1 MDRPLNA
8 AVPTPGTAAGD
19 AAWPVRAHI
28 DLHDELHA
36 RPAMPARS
44 PGVVSYW
51 AQHQMNPAAALQA
64 LRDLCAA
71 VGHTAPAAGVRH
83 FVVKTA
89 AFDLKFERH
98 GEFISWQLCAGLTAP
113 DPHDPAALQAAL
125 SGARAIDVLP
135 ACFVR
140 GIADTP
146 MLAATHVLI
155 LKADE
160 TGLETF
166 SQLMQTALSARR
178 AAQGQ
183 ADRGAHGGRPQAAD
197 GHAMP
202 GTDAPL
208 HSPVASEADD
218 SAALLASRVS
228 DGQAAVLTDLRLGSD
243 GFTRFLLVDMGLT
256 SDRLARDVQR
266 VCEIE
271 AYRMLAMLGFP
282 VARHEAQSL
291 SQIEAQLQ
299 TIVDDMAGARTLDDA
314 AAFDSLLKLAA
325 EIEHGAA
332 RTRYRL
338 SATRAY
344 HRIVLQ
350 RLSDLR
356 EERLLGLQKLAGFL
370 NRRFAPAM
378 ALCES
383 TDARITDIADRINR
397 AVDLARVRVEAQR
410 EANNQEL
417 FRSLAHR
424 QKLQLRLQQTVEG
437 LSVVAISY
445 YTISIVAYVAK
456 AMKGLELPGGLTVQA
471 DVVTAVAVV
480 PVVGLVYA
488 LVHRVRRSLEN

>member
-1 MDRPLNA
+1 MGHHRGMNM
-8 AVPTPGTAAGD
+8 TAAGVGSPPSD
-19 AAWPVRAHI
+19 TAAGVSAWPVRAHL
-28 DLHDELHA
+28 DLHEELHA

-51 AQHQMNPAAALQA
+51 AQHAMEPAQA
-64 LRDLCAA
+64 LRALDTLCEA
-71 VGHTAPAAGVRH
+71 VGHPAPPAGARH
-83 FVVKTA
+83 FVVKTPT
-89 AFDLKFERH
+89 FDLKFERH
-98 GEFISWQLCAGLTAP
+98 GEFISWQLCAGLSQPQTCTDTHALEQALLNSRATA
-113 DPHDPAALQAAL
+113 
-125 SGARAIDVLP
+125 VLP
-135 ACFVR
+135 ASFVTH
-140 GIADTP
+140 IAGTP
-146 MLAATHVLI
+146 MLAAAHVVV
-155 LKADE
+155 LKGDDASWLDACRSVLQTAMAARAAAQTLEGASAADE
-160 TGLETF
+160 LG
-166 SQLMQTALSARR
+166 
-178 AAQGQ
+178 
-183 ADRGAHGGRPQAAD
+183 
-197 GHAMP
+197 
-202 GTDAPL
+202 
-208 HSPVASEADD
+208 D

-228 DGQAAVLTDLRLGSD
+228 DGQAAVMTDLRLGAD
-243 GFTRFLLVDMGLT
+243 GFTRFVLVDQGLT
-256 SDRLARDVQR
+256 PDRLARDVQR
-266 VCEIE
+266 LCEIE

-282 VARHEAQSL
+282 VARNEAQSL
-291 SQIEAQLQ
+291 NQIEAQLQ
-299 TIVDDMAGARTLDDA
+299 KIVDDMAGARTLDDA

-344 HRIVLQ
+344 QRIVLQ

-356 EERLLGLQKLAGFL
+356 EERLLGLQKLAGFF

-456 AMKGLELPGGLTVQA
+456 AMKGLELPGGVTLQP
-471 DVVTAVAVV
+471 DVVTALAVL
-480 PVVGLVYA
+480 PVLGLVYA
-488 LVHRVRRSLEN
+488 LVHRVRQHLER

>member
-1 MDRPLNA
+1 MGHHAGMIPPRNA
-8 AVPTPGTAAGD
+8 AVPPPGTAAGGD
-19 AAWPVRAHI
+19 AWPIRAHL
-28 DLHDELHA
+28 DLHEELHA

-51 AQHQMNPAAALQA
+51 AQHEMDPSKALAALGALCEAIGHAAPPAAA
-64 LRDLCAA
+64 
-71 VGHTAPAAGVRH
+71 RH
-83 FVVKTA
+83 FVVKSA

-98 GEFISWQLCAGLTAP
+98 GEFVSWQLSVGLDQP
-113 DPHDPAALQAAL
+113 VHLHDTPALRAAI
-125 SGARAIDVLP
+125 SGSRAIDALP
-135 ACFVR
+135 AAFVQ
-140 GIADTP
+140 GIANTP
-146 MLAATHVLI
+146 MLAATHVVV
-155 LKADE
+155 LKASDPAE
-160 TGLETF
+160 LDVLRQVLQAAMREG
-166 SQLMQTALSARR
+166 AAGNAHLSAT
-178 AAQGQ
+178 AQE
-183 ADRGAHGGRPQAAD
+183 
-197 GHAMP
+197 
-202 GTDAPL
+202 
-208 HSPVASEADD
+208 PVDD

-228 DGQAAVLTDLRLGSD
+228 DGQAALMTDLRLGRD
-243 GFTRFLLVDMGLT
+243 GFTRFLLVDMGLPP
-256 SDRLARDVQR
+256 DRLARDVQR

-282 VARHEAQSL
+282 VARDESQSL
-291 SQIEAQLQ
+291 HEIEAQLQ

-325 EIEHGAA
+325 GIEHAAA

-356 EERLLGLQKLAGFL
+356 EERLLSLQQLAGFF

-445 YTISIVAYVAK
+445 YTISIVAYVSK
-456 AMKGLELPGGLTVQA
+456 AMKGLKLPGGIVLQP
-471 DVVTAVAVV
+471 DVVTALAVL

-488 LVHRVRRSLEN
+488 LVRRVRNRLEK

>member
-1 MDRPLNA
+1 
-8 AVPTPGTAAGD
+8 
-19 AAWPVRAHI
+19 
-28 DLHDELHA
+28 
-36 RPAMPARS
+36 MPARS

-51 AQHQMNPAAALQA
+51 AQHQMDTAQALAALGSLCEAGGLA
-64 LRDLCAA
+64 LPPSGA
-71 VGHTAPAAGVRH
+71 RH
-83 FVVKTA
+83 FVLKTD

-98 GEFISWQLCAGLTAP
+98 GEFISWQVSAGLDMPTDWNDGP
-113 DPHDPAALQAAL
+113 GLERALL
-125 SGARAIDVLP
+125 RSRAIDLLP
-135 ACFVR
+135 EVFVR
-140 GIADTP
+140 GISGTP
-146 MLAATHVLI
+146 MLAATHVVVLRGVEAPW
-155 LKADE
+155 LDASKNTLQADMV
-160 TGLETF
+160 
-166 SQLMQTALSARR
+166 SR
-178 AAQGQ
+178 AA
-183 ADRGAHGGRPQAAD
+183 R
-197 GHAMP
+197 HAP
-202 GTDAPL
+202 GTVLDELGDA
-208 HSPVASEADD
+208 
-218 SAALLASRVS
+218 AALLASRVS
-228 DGQAAVLTDLRLGSD
+228 DGQAAVMTDLRLGSD
-243 GFTRFLLVDMGLT
+243 GFTRFVLVDQGLIP
-256 SDRLARDVQR
+256 DRLARDVQR
-266 VCEIE
+266 LCEIE

-282 VARHEAQSL
+282 VARAEAASL
-291 SQIEAQLQ
+291 NHIEAQLQ
-299 TIVDDMAGARTLDDA
+299 KIVDDMAGARTLDDA

-344 HRIVLQ
+344 QRIVLQ

-356 EERLLGLQKLAGFL
+356 EERLLGLQKLAGFF

-456 AMKGLELPGGLTVQA
+456 AMKGVQLIGGITLA
-471 DVVTAVAVV
+471 PDVVTAVAVV

-488 LVHRVRRSLEN
+488 MVHRVRKHLET

>member
-1 MDRPLNA
+1 MIRSSNA
-8 AVPTPGTAAGD
+8 AVPNPGTVAGE
-19 AAWPVRAHI
+19 AAWPARAHLE
-28 DLHDELHA
+28 LHEELHA

-51 AQHQMNPAAALQA
+51 AQHQMDPARAQQA
-64 LRDLCAA
+64 LRDLCDA
-71 VGHTAPAAGVRH
+71 VGHPTPLADARH
-83 FVVKTA
+83 FVVKTS

-98 GEFISWQLCAGLTAP
+98 GEFISWQLCAGLATANSP
-113 DPHDPAALQAAL
+113 DNAALQAVLLA
-125 SGARAIDVLP
+125 SRAIDVLP
-135 ACFVR
+135 QTFIR

-146 MLAATHVLI
+146 MLAATHVVI

-160 TGLETF
+160 TKLKGLI
-166 SQLMQTALSARR
+166 QWLQTSVSAQHT
-178 AAQGQ
+178 APVQPSPSAQDTQ
-183 ADRGAHGGRPQAAD
+183 HPSGGVS
-197 GHAMP
+197 
-202 GTDAPL
+202 PL
-208 HSPVASEADD
+208 RSNRSEADD
-218 SAALLASRVS
+218 SAALLASLVS
-228 DGQAAVLTDLRLGSD
+228 DSQAAVMTDLRVGSD
-243 GFTRFLLVDMGLT
+243 GFTRFVLVDMGLT
-256 SDRLARDVQR
+256 PDRLARDVQR

-282 VARHEAQSL
+282 VARNEAQSL
-291 SQIEAQLQ
+291 SEVEAQLQ
-299 TIVDDMAGARTLDDA
+299 VIVDDMAGARTLDDA
-314 AAFDSLLKLAA
+314 AAFDSLLRLAA
-325 EIEHGAA
+325 EIEHSAA

-356 EERLLGLQKLAGFL
+356 EERLLGLQKMAGFF

-378 ALCES
+378 ALCDS

-417 FRSLAHR
+417 LRSLAHR

-445 YTISIVAYVAK
+445 YIISIVAYVAK
-456 AMKGLELPGGLTVQA
+456 AIKDVELFAGLTLQP
-471 DVVTAVAVV
+471 DVVTAVAVL
-480 PVVGLVYA
+480 PVVGLVYS
-488 LVHRVRRSLEN
+488 LVRRVRQRLEK

>member
-1 MDRPLNA
+1 
-8 AVPTPGTAAGD
+8 
-19 AAWPVRAHI
+19 VRAHV

-51 AQHQMNPAAALQA
+51 AQHQMDPSGALQA
-64 LRDLCAA
+64 LRELCAA
-71 VGHTAPAAGVRH
+71 VGHPAPAAGIRH
-83 FVVKTA
+83 YVVKTA
-89 AFDLKFERH
+89 TFDLKFERH
-98 GEFISWQLCAGLTAP
+98 GEFISWQLCAELAGSHP
-113 DPHDPAALQAAL
+113 SDPADVQHAL
-125 SGARAIDVLP
+125 STARAIDVLP
-135 ACFVR
+135 LSFVR
-140 GIADTP
+140 GIAGTP
-146 MLAATHVLI
+146 MLAATHVVI
-155 LKADE
+155 LKANE
-160 TGLETF
+160 TELEAF
-166 SQLMQTALSARR
+166 STLMQTAVSARW
-178 AAQGQ
+178 AAHGSPHH
-183 ADRGAHGGRPQAAD
+183 GAHQGGSEAAA
-197 GHAMP
+197 GAP
-202 GTDAPL
+202 PPSTDPPL
-208 HSPVASEADD
+208 YSPVSGEADD

-228 DGQAAVLTDLRLGSD
+228 DGQAVVMTDLRLGSD

-282 VARHEAQSL
+282 VARNESQSL

-344 HRIVLQ
+344 NRIVLQ

-356 EERLLGLQKLAGFL
+356 EERLSGLQKLAGFF

-383 TDARITDIADRINR
+383 TDARITDIADRVNR

-445 YTISIVAYVAK
+445 YILSIVAFVAK
-456 AMKGLELPGGLTVQA
+456 AMKGVQLPGGLTVQA

>member
-1 MDRPLNA
+1 
-8 AVPTPGTAAGD
+8 
-19 AAWPVRAHI
+19 
-28 DLHDELHA
+28 
-36 RPAMPARS
+36 MPARS

-51 AQHQMNPAAALQA
+51 AQHAMEPAKALAALGA
-64 LRDLCAA
+64 LCEA
-71 VGHTAPAAGVRH
+71 VGHAPPPSGARH
-83 FVVKTA
+83 FVIKTP

-98 GEFISWQLCAGLTAP
+98 GEFISWQLCAGLEQPATHEDASGLR
-113 DPHDPAALQAAL
+113 AALLA
-125 SGARAIDVLP
+125 SRAIDVLP
-135 ACFVR
+135 ASFVH
-140 GIADTP
+140 GIAGTP
-146 MLAATHVLI
+146 MLAATHVVV
-155 LKADE
+155 LKAD
-160 TGLETF
+160 GAPWLDACRNLL
-166 SQLMQTALSARR
+166 QQAMAAR
-178 AAQGQ
+178 AA
-183 ADRGAHGGRPQAAD
+183 
-197 GHAMP
+197 GHAREE
-202 GTDAPL
+202 A
-208 HSPVASEADD
+208 VAHEEGDD

-228 DGQAAVLTDLRLGSD
+228 DGQAAVMTDLRLGAD
-243 GFTRFLLVDMGLT
+243 GFTRFVLVDQGLT
-256 SDRLARDVQR
+256 PDRLARDVQR
-266 VCEIE
+266 LCEIE

-282 VARHEAQSL
+282 VARNEAQAL
-291 SQIEAQLQ
+291 NQIEAQLQ

-344 HRIVLQ
+344 QRIVLQ

-356 EERLLGLQKLAGFL
+356 EDRLLGLQKLAGFF

-456 AMKGLELPGGLTVQA
+456 AMKGLQLPGGLTVQPDA
-471 DVVTAVAVV
+471 VTALAVL

-488 LVHRVRRSLEN
+488 LVHRVRRHLER

>member
-1 MDRPLNA
+1 MGHHAGMTEPLIT
-8 AVPTPGTAAGD
+8 AVPTPGTAVGD
-19 AAWPVRAHI
+19 ASWPARAHVE
-28 DLHDELHA
+28 LHEELHA

-51 AQHQMNPAAALQA
+51 AQHQMDPARALHA
-64 LRDLCAA
+64 LHQLCSTI
-71 VGHTAPAAGVRH
+71 GHPTPDAGARH
-83 FVVKTA
+83 FVVKSE

-98 GEFISWQLCAGLTAP
+98 GEFISWQLCAGLAAP
-113 DPHDPAALQAAL
+113 DAADTPALQAAL
-125 SGARAIDVLP
+125 LGSRAMEALP
-135 ACFVR
+135 ASFIR
-140 GIADTP
+140 DIADTP
-146 MLAATHVLI
+146 MLAAAHVVI

-160 TGLETF
+160 AGLERF
-166 SQLMQTALSARR
+166 SHILHASMLGDS
-178 AAQGQ
+178 
-183 ADRGAHGGRPQAAD
+183 GA
-197 GHAMP
+197 
-202 GTDAPL
+202 
-208 HSPVASEADD
+208 ADD
-218 SAALLASRVS
+218 SAALLAARVS
-228 DGQAAVLTDLRLGSD
+228 DGQAAVMTDLRLGRD
-243 GFTRFLLVDMGLT
+243 GFTRFVLADMGLT
-256 SDRLARDVQR
+256 PDRLARDVQR

-282 VARHEAQSL
+282 VARNEAQSL

-314 AAFDSLLKLAA
+314 AAFDSLLRLAA

-356 EERLLGLQKLAGFL
+356 EERLLGLQKLAGFF

-456 AMKGLELPGGLTVQA
+456 AMKGVHLFGSVTLQP
-471 DVVTAVAVV
+471 DVVTAVAVL

-488 LVHRVRRSLEN
+488 LVRRVRQRLEK